1 MRLLGKNTMNTKQYP
16 FARRFFLVVSILGA
30 LYLAT
35 EAVLLSFG
43 TSICATE
50 GCKVVAQYARFGD
63 RSFVLAGIV
72 VLVLLAWLSWQNA
85 REESA
90 VRDRVMNVV
99 LVAALTAEGFLVGY
113 QLLWL
118 STVCIFCISV
128 FCIFATLGALRV
140 LSGHREVLAGFGALL
155 LLLALFIVILPAGGQ
170 RLPKNAKLI
179 LFYSTECK
187 HCTEIRKE
195 LDEGGVEVEHVLIK
209 EYASTLKSLGIE
221 DVPTLL
227 VNGPYEKVFLT
238 GTAAIRKY
246 LASCRPGSAAN
257 SSAPASPAAKSAPA
271 SPPGPFNL
279 FSAPGSPGSILNPLP
294 DDGLCKEEQKC
305 D

>member
-1 MRLLGKNTMNTKQYP
+1 MNDVRKRILG
-16 FARRFFLVVSILGA
+16 RSFLIVSILGA
-30 LYLAT
+30 LYLAA

-63 RSFVLAGIV
+63 RAFVLAGLA
-72 VLVLLAWLSWQNA
+72 VLLLLAWLAWQGRGDGSARVDRAINA
-85 REESA
+85 I
-90 VRDRVMNVV
+90 
-99 LVAALTAEGFLVGY
+99 LVTALTAEGFLVGY

-118 STVCIFCISV
+118 STVCVFCISV
-128 FCIFATLGALRV
+128 FGIFATLGALRV

-155 LLLALFIVILPAGGQ
+155 LLLVLFVVILPAGGQ
-170 RLPKNAKLI
+170 RLPKDAKLI

-187 HCTEIRKE
+187 HCTEVRKE
-195 LDEGGVEVEHVLIK
+195 LEASGLEVEHVLIK

-238 GTAAIRKY
+238 GTAAIRNY
-246 LASCRPGSAAN
+246 LSSSKTDGATLAPARRSRGERPSAA
-257 SSAPASPAAKSAPA
+257 AGAKSAADPLV
-271 SPPGPFNL
+271 L
-279 FSAPGSPGSILNPLP
+279 FPAPGAPGSILNPLP

>member
-1 MRLLGKNTMNTKQYP
+1 MNGRALSQRL
-16 FARRFFLVVSILGA
+16 FLTVSILGA
-30 LYLAT
+30 IYLAT

-63 RSFVLAGIV
+63 RAFVLAGLA
-72 VLVLLAWLSWQNA
+72 VLLLLAWLAWQGRNDENA
-85 REESA
+85 RA
-90 VRDRVMNVV
+90 GRVMNAV
-99 LVAALTAEGFLVGY
+99 LAAALTAEGFLVGY

-118 STVCIFCISV
+118 STVCVFCISV
-128 FCIFATLGALRV
+128 LGIFVTLGALRV
-140 LSGHREVLAGFGALL
+140 ASGHREVLAGFGALL
-155 LLLALFIVILPAGGQ
+155 LLLVLFVVILPAGGQ
-170 RLPKNAKLI
+170 RLPKDAKLI

-238 GTAAIRKY
+238 GTAAIRNY
-246 LASCRPGSAAN
+246 LASCRADGATPASVRRSEGARQPAASAGATSAAD
-257 SSAPASPAAKSAPA
+257 PLT
-271 SPPGPFNL
+271 L
-279 FSAPGSPGSILNPLP
+279 FPAPGAPGSILNPLP